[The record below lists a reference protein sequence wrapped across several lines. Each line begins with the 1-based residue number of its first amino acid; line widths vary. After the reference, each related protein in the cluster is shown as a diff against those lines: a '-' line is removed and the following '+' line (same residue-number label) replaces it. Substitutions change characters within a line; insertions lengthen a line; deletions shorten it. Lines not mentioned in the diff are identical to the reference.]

1 MRINFDVVVI
11 GGGLHGLSAALH
23 LARESRRVVVL
34 ERAWS
39 GRHSSGATAAG
50 VRALGRD
57 PGEIDITVE
66 ALDMWQNIE
75 ALVGDGC
82 GFSPKGQICVAED
95 AEALNELNGEVD
107 ALSAAGYRHANIIDP
122 AEVRKRVPSLGVN
135 CLGAAI
141 AAIDGAADPHRTL
154 AAFKKGCL
162 EAGVTIR
169 EGCGVDGMVRSGPD
183 WQIKTSQGDHLIV
196 PVVINAAGA
205 WGSRIA
211 AMAGDDIP
219 IGLKASMMIVTERLR
234 HFLDPVVAS
243 YRRKLSFKQA
253 DQGGLV
259 IGGGIQGEPDLDA
272 ETSYVRFAR
281 LAKGAKDAVTLF
293 PCVDGVRIVRA
304 WAGLEATP
312 SDHLPIVGPSVNGLG
327 VFHAY
332 GFSGHGFALV
342 PVVGAILSDLVI
354 RGGTKRNIAALQ
366 ASRLM
371 RKTDARSPEQVSAR
385 EPSLG
390 S

>member
-1 MRINFDVVVI
+1 MKTNFDVVVI

-23 LARESRRVVVL
+23 LARESQRVVVL
-34 ERAWS
+34 ERSWS

-57 PGEIDITVE
+57 PGEIEITVE
-66 ALDMWQNIE
+66 ALDMWQHIE
-75 ALVGDGC
+75 EIVGDGC
-82 GFSPKGQICVAED
+82 GFAPKGQICLAED
-95 AEALNELNGEVD
+95 PVALEKLHGEID
-107 ALSAAGYRHANIIDP
+107 DLRAAGYTHANIIDP
-122 AEVRKRVPSLGVN
+122 KEVRKRVPALRVN
-135 CLGAAI
+135 CFGAAI
-141 AAIDGAADPHRTL
+141 AEIDGAADPHRTL
-154 AAFKKGCL
+154 AAFKKSCL
-162 EAGVTIR
+162 AAGVTIR
-169 EGCGVDGMVRSGPD
+169 EGCGVDGMVRRGSD
-183 WQIKTSQGDHLIV
+183 WEIITSQGDRLVV

-205 WGSRIA
+205 WGSKIA
-211 AMAGDDIP
+211 AMVGDDIP

-281 LAKGAKDAVTLF
+281 LAKGAKDATTLF

-312 SDHLPIVGPSVNGLG
+312 EDHLPIVGTSVHGQG

-342 PVVGAILSDLVI
+342 PVMGAILSDLVI
-354 RGGTKRNIAALQ
+354 RGSTNRNITALQ

-371 RKTDARSPEQVSAR
+371 VKTDARLPVTGPA
-385 EPSLG
+385 
-390 S
+390 